1 MKEKQTLYYRTELL
15 ISDVPWRDDHVA
27 LLHSG
32 VVYQDTKY
40 YSELLPTLS
49 QENLLALLDHHEK
62 VANLIVSE
70 YRKRLLQQAGQ
81 SNESTKKAVPE
92 S

>member
-1 MKEKQTLYYRTELL
+1 MKDQPLYHYRTELL
-15 ISDVPWRDDHVA
+15 ISDVPWRGDHVA

-40 YSELLPTLS
+40 YLEFLPTLS
-49 QENLLALLDHHEK
+49 QENLLALLDHQER
-62 VANLIVSE
+62 VTNLIISE

-81 SNESTKKAVPE
+81 
-92 S
+92 